1 MCSVLWRGSVT
12 CTLRTH
18 AGPGV
23 TRKWPWEVESS
34 VTASGTEVPSCACLS
49 LRGHA
54 DVAGFVAAFTGS
66 HRRVLDY
73 LAEEVLERQC
83 G

>member
-1 MCSVLWRGSVT
+1 M
-12 CTLRTH
+12 
-18 AGPGV
+18 
-23 TRKWPWEVESS
+23 
-34 VTASGTEVPSCACLS
+34 TASGTEVPSCACACACLS

>member
-1 MCSVLWRGSVT
+1 M
-12 CTLRTH
+12 
-18 AGPGV
+18 
-23 TRKWPWEVESS
+23 
-34 VTASGTEVPSCACLS
+34 TASGTESAALRVRGLS

-73 LAEEVLERQC
+73 LAEEVLERQY